1 MTRYPVQPR
10 NRRFVKGHGFL
21 SFAKN
26 MVKILVKIKVKSY
39 AVNIATRFLIMLNN
53 LQQMCLKLLQK
64 EQLKK
69 QQKQL
74 VVLLVIKLL
83 IELQKFQKIH
93 NKIIKKQLQ
102 ISMINKYLKKDI
114 YPEKRQEILMN

>member
-69 QQKQL
+69 Q
-74 VVLLVIKLL
+74 
-83 IELQKFQKIH
+83 
-93 NKIIKKQLQ
+93 
-102 ISMINKYLKKDI
+102 
-114 YPEKRQEILMN
+114 